1 MIWDATALQWFY
13 ANLTKLYAT
22 CTSTRYLH
30 HKPRRKSVAYENIEG
45 AGGKIQNGAST
56 SNHYLA
62 THYRQGSRQ
71 TYLQYFYT
79 EQFKPLHCTLHYVQH
94 VEMGRSSRIRVK
106 VNEFLQRYNFNV
118 QSGDTCFESRS
129 DLQLSSGL
137 SWICSVLQRYVLYKR
152 F

>member
-13 ANLTKLYAT
+13 AILTNLYSTY
-22 CTSTRYLH
+22 TSKRYLH

-45 AGGKIQNGAST
+45 AGGKIQDGSQ

-62 THYRQGSRQ
+62 RCYRQGSRQ
-71 TYLQYFYT
+71 TKLQYFCT
-79 EQFKPLHCTLHYVQH
+79 EQFKPLLCTLHYVQH
-94 VEMGRSSRIRVK
+94 VEMGRSSIIRVK
-106 VNEFLQRYNFNV
+106 ANEFLQRYTFNL

-129 DLQLSSGL
+129 GLQLPSGL
-137 SWICSVLQRYVLYKR
+137 SRLCSVLQKCVLYKR